1 MPDPEHMVRPKYPKK
16 SLKAGIE
23 GHVELP
29 VLVGNNGKTLEVTV
43 GKGKPVFATPALEA
57 IRKWQFHPVL
67 IGGKP
72 VETVYK
78 IQVRFVLILQ
88 KAVTGWEIE
97 SPQETAEVASSASTD
112 PKRDTPDGPVDRVS
126 EIGGVVA
133 RKRGLCARTRI
144 LSNVDLQSCS
154 KHCPGAALVIFS
166 FRHCGID
173 FAKAPL
179 HRCSD
184 SHPRRDGLV
193 VFPGAGSAGLWPRL
207 P

>member
-43 GKGKPVFATPALEA
+43 GKGEPVFATPALEA

-88 KAVTGWEIE
+88 KAVTDWEIE

-112 PKRDTPDGPVDRVS
+112 PKCDTPNQSIVCRRS
-126 EIGGVVA
+126 EG
-133 RKRGLCARTRI
+133 
-144 LSNVDLQSCS
+144 
-154 KHCPGAALVIFS
+154 
-166 FRHCGID
+166 
-173 FAKAPL
+173 
-179 HRCSD
+179 
-184 SHPRRDGLV
+184 
-193 VFPGAGSAGLWPRL
+193 
-207 P
+207 